1 MIHYAS
7 LCNYHC
13 NYIYIRIYIY
23 TIYIYIYIIFIHTCI
38 YVRIY
43 IVTVRILQE
52 ASILEWFPVDFRFDS
67 GDWEQDTPWLGPNL
81 QVWVHR
87 TAYIRDHLYLGMNN
101 IPQPQRFANKSVL
114 NALEP

>member
-23 TIYIYIYIIFIHTCI
+23 NIHIYIIFIHTCI